1 MEELELDIAP
11 KKPKIT
17 QRALQR
23 GRMIAYYRKL
33 CNLTQ
38 EELGKKIGL
47 SAKAISAWETGRN
60 EPNMGQAYDMAEIF
74 EIDITD
80 LMVKPSPANKKK
92 EGLLEV
98 IKAYEQADDMTKQM
112 VRRILQIKETEDS
125 P

>member
-23 GRMIAYYRKL
+23 GHMIAYYRKL

-80 LMVKPSPANKKK
+80 LMVKPRPENKKK

-112 VRRILQIKETEDS
+112 VRRILQIKEKEDS
-125 P
+125 S